1 MVWFAWSGSLGPGA
15 VVCFPLDTPI
25 HVFFVFF
32 LFCKSQRQRFFRCQN
47 LRIRMDAPR
56 MLSLNIWTTDN
67 DHFTGTV
74 EREVDSQGP

>member
-1 MVWFAWSGSLGPGA
+1 MVWFAWSGNLGPGA

-25 HVFFVFF
+25 HVFFCFSV
-32 LFCKSQRQRFFRCQN
+32 LQKSTPKILRCQK
-47 LRIRMDAPR
+47 LRIGMDAPR

-67 DHFTGTV
+67 DDFTGTV